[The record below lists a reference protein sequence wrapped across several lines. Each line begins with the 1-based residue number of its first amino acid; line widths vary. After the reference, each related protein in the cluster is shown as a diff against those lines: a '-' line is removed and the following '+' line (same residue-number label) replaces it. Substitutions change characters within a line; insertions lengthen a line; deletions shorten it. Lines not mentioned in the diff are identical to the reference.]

1 MPYNVNYDMGNIKVE
16 ALSTSITVTCNKAY
30 YANVPKS
37 YKVQVY
43 GGSALTTLI
52 AEKTENDN
60 SVYFGPTDGIVKNT
74 KYKIVVRA
82 FQNLNGGGD
91 YGNTVNGTVTT
102 PIPGG
107 GSHPKSTKKV
117 TSTFTSSKKVSP
129 SFGAN
134 NASSGVTNSHLD
146 DLNGIAGSTNTPSNT
161 GSKTKTKISNTQET
175 PAKEVA
181 EGVQNSTFEFNKG
194 SSIKSV
200 GNNSIQRG
208 TLVLDSKNKK
218 INQATIAT
226 KDTGISTSATYYAFG
241 TGLFFGSDLDKVNSS
256 GGLGVFTDASG
267 LNGYFIKLEST
278 DVVGTEKKQ
287 LRLLKSISGNLRR
300 IDAEAGVKELALVY
314 GATLYRL
321 DVFIKATSTANE
333 IFISVNGNTLIHTD
347 EDVANTDDP
356 FKKKID
362 PTSYIS
368 LFCNLGQAY
377 FDYAYA
383 TVITEK
389 DYEDKVNKIKYKGQT
404 GEATL
409 SALFGERIISNF
421 DKLSVPGGYLEEFG
435 PTAREIIRTNVK
447 FENRPGFPLKVSTGI
462 NPYVQVLGSKMNS
475 FGADVYVLNNA
486 GTFMPLAG
494 GPHTYSIWGNYVS
507 EPGAQEYSEDLYS
520 ANTYTSPDPVTF
532 ESKWIQN
539 ESDAKS
545 LASFIKTQWSK
556 QQSIIELEVFGN
568 PLVSVGEIITVNYPD
583 NNLTGSE
590 KFLVTSVNLGFGEE
604 TTTRISARSIYS

>member
-16 ALSTSITVTCNKAY
+16 ALPTSITVICNKAY

-43 GGSALTTLI
+43 SGSALTTFV

-60 SVYFGPTDGIVKNT
+60 SIYFGPTDGIVKNT
-74 KYKIVVRA
+74 KYKIVARA
-82 FQNLNGGGD
+82 FENLNGGGD
-91 YGNTVNGTVTT
+91 FGNTVSGTVTT

-107 GSHPKSTKKV
+107 GSHPKATKKV
-117 TSTFTSSKKVSP
+117 TSSFSSSKTVSP

-146 DLNGIAGSTNTPSNT
+146 DVNKMAGDTNNSKNT
-161 GSKTKTKISNTQET
+161 GSKTKNKVATAKET
-175 PAKEVA
+175 PQKEIS

-208 TLVLDSKNKK
+208 TLTLSNKSKK

-226 KDTGISTSATYYAFG
+226 KQIDISTSATYYAFG
-241 TGLFFGSDLDKVNSS
+241 TGLFFGSSLENVNSS
-256 GGLGVFTDASG
+256 GGLGIFTDASG

-278 DVVGTEKKQ
+278 DVVSTEKKQ

-321 DVFIKATSTANE
+321 DVFIKATSAQNE
-333 IFISVNGNTLIHTD
+333 IFISVNGNTLTHIDT
-347 EDVANTDDP
+347 DVANTDNP

-362 PTSYIS
+362 PTNYIS
-368 LFCNLGQAY
+368 LFCNLGDTY
-377 FDYAYA
+377 FDYVYG
-383 TVITEK
+383 TVITEA
-389 DYEDKVNKIKYKGQT
+389 DYNDKVNKIKYKGQT
-404 GEATL
+404 GDATI
-409 SALFGERIISNF
+409 SALFGERVISNF
-421 DKLSVPGGYLEEFG
+421 GKLNVPGGYLEEFG

-462 NPYVQVLGSKMNS
+462 NPYVQILGSKMNS

-507 EPGAQEYSEDLYS
+507 EPGAQEYSEDLYA

-545 LASFIKTQWSK
+545 LASFIKNQWSK
-556 QQSIIELEVFGN
+556 QQSVVELEVFGN
-568 PLVSVGEIITVNYPD
+568 PLVSVGDIITINYPK
-583 NNLTGSE
+583 NNLTGTE
-590 KFLVTSVNLGFGEE
+590 KFLITSVNLGFGEE